1 WSSSSDIDPPRL
13 RSAAW
18 RRRPERSEDQSGKRD
33 RCSIRR
39 RRERRR
45 GTQSSFA
52 ITPPSARRVTSLT
65 VAARAS
71 VVKRE
76 YGERGRN
83 EPPRRRVPRRL
94 DHRGFPVLALPPP

>member
-1 WSSSSDIDPPRL
+1 
-13 RSAAW
+13 
-18 RRRPERSEDQSGKRD
+18 
-33 RCSIRR
+33 
-39 RRERRR
+39 
-45 GTQSSFA
+45 A

-94 DHRGFPVLALPPP
+94 DHRGFPVLGLPPPHRQPDGAVAALGGAPPSRPRVAQFRGVGERTDEIAGRFDDSV